1 MSTAIEPDDIAKA
14 HAGVRNALIAGA
26 VVIALLMFGLLRWA
40 ALTEIT
46 GAVIADGT
54 VVVESSAKKIQH
66 PTGGTVSDLRV
77 RNGDRIKA
85 GDLLLRLDGAG
96 IRDRLD
102 TLARQLTAERLH
114 IARLTAERDD
124 TSSMAPS
131 HEITSLDSDPE
142 ISAMIASE
150 RGLFESRRAIRE
162 GQRAE
167 LNQRILQLQNEI
179 VGIEGQGRAKA
190 AEIRLIDEELEL
202 LGRLEGGP
210 EKEMDIRHIGAA
222 SSDIAQKRLA
232 LRREAARLHGECGQL
247 HAAAAQLRGRIA
259 EIEMQIVRLDH
270 ETQSA
275 VISDLA
281 TASARTAELQ
291 QRTLAAEDELR
302 RLDVVAT
309 TSGTVHELAIRG
321 SGDVIAAGETLMLLI
336 PDSDR
341 LVVEAK
347 IDPHQIDQVLAA
359 KTALL
364 RFSAFNRRT
373 TPELAGKLTR
383 VSADL
388 SRDAR
393 TGNAYFVARVEI
405 DDTEIAHL
413 GDARLV
419 PGMPV
424 EVQIETQHRT
434 ALSYLL
440 KPLEDQFARAW
451 KER

>member
-1 MSTAIEPDDIAKA
+1 
-14 HAGVRNALIAGA
+14 
-26 VVIALLMFGLLRWA
+26 
-40 ALTEIT
+40 
-46 GAVIADGT
+46 
-54 VVVESSAKKIQH
+54 VESSAKKIQH
-66 PTGGTVSDLRV
+66 AAGGTVSELRV

-85 GDLLLRLDGAG
+85 GDLLLRLDGAE
-96 IRDRLD
+96 IHARLES
-102 TLARQLTAERLH
+102 LGHQLNVHKLR
-114 IARLTAERDD
+114 IARLTAERDEQ
-124 TSSMAPS
+124 SSVTPPGELAS
-131 HEITSLDSDPE
+131 HAADPE
-142 ISAMIASE
+142 IAAMIASE
-150 RGLFESRRAIRE
+150 NGLFESRRAIRD

-167 LNQRILQLQNEI
+167 LKQRILQLQNEI
-179 VGIEGQGRAKA
+179 AGLEGQRRAKA

-202 LGRLEGGP
+202 LGRLEGAP
-210 EKEMDIRHIGAA
+210 DKPIDVRRIGAA
-222 SSDIAQKRLA
+222 PSDIAEKRLA
-232 LRREAARLHGECGQL
+232 LRREAAKLHGECGQL
-247 HAAAAQLRGRIA
+247 RSAAAQLRGRIA

-270 ETQSA
+270 ETRSA

-281 TASARTAELQ
+281 DAAARAAELQ
-291 QRTLAAEDELR
+291 QRAHAAGEDLR
-302 RLDVVAT
+302 RLDVIAT

-321 SGDVIAAGETLMLLI
+321 PGDVIAAGETLMLTI

-341 LVVEAK
+341 LVVEAR

-373 TPELAGKLTR
+373 TPELPGKLTR

-388 SRDAR
+388 SRDVR
-393 TGNAYFVARVEI
+393 TGSAYFIARVEI
-405 DDTEIAHL
+405 DDAEIGRL
-413 GDARLV
+413 GGASLV

-440 KPLEDQFARAW
+440 KPLEDQLARAW

>member
-1 MSTAIEPDDIAKA
+1 
-14 HAGVRNALIAGA
+14 
-26 VVIALLMFGLLRWA
+26 
-40 ALTEIT
+40 
-46 GAVIADGT
+46 
-54 VVVESSAKKIQH
+54 
-66 PTGGTVSDLRV
+66 
-77 RNGDRIKA
+77 
-85 GDLLLRLDGAG
+85 
-96 IRDRLD
+96 
-102 TLARQLTAERLH
+102 
-114 IARLTAERDD
+114 
-124 TSSMAPS
+124 
-131 HEITSLDSDPE
+131 
-142 ISAMIASE
+142 
-150 RGLFESRRAIRE
+150 
-162 GQRAE
+162 
-167 LNQRILQLQNEI
+167 
-179 VGIEGQGRAKA
+179 
-190 AEIRLIDEELEL
+190 
-202 LGRLEGGP
+202 
-210 EKEMDIRHIGAA
+210 MDIRRIGAA
-222 SSDIAQKRLA
+222 PSGIAEKRLA
-232 LRREAARLHGECGQL
+232 LRREAAKLRGECGQL
-247 HAAAAQLRGRIA
+247 RAAAAQLRGRIA

-270 ETQSA
+270 ETRSA

-281 TASARTAELQ
+281 ETTALTVELQ
-291 QRTLAAEDELR
+291 HRARAAGDELR
-302 RLDVVAT
+302 RLDLLAT

-321 SGDVIAAGETLMLLI
+321 SGDVIAAGETLMLII

-393 TGNAYFVARVEI
+393 TGSAYFVARVEI
-405 DDTEIAHL
+405 DDAEIGHL
-413 GDARLV
+413 GGARLV

-440 KPLEDQFARAW
+440 KPLEDQLARAW